1 MKVVAPPGRMLA
13 APPWQALAQPRIF
26 WLGVGGIFI
35 LAALSAKSFDDLPGF
50 FLIAF
55 SALLPAFLWC
65 RRSGHGIP
73 IYPLFTVGSLWTF
86 GFPLITQHPLVLPY
100 EPGARLA
107 AAATVAMTNLVG
119 TGFWYLLTRK
129 LASPPT
135 SYYGFRPGSGD
146 VLFFAALGVDILFNI
161 ITSSMETGVDP
172 AIFSIVRAIIQAL
185 ANLGIF
191 VLGYRAGQRLLSP
204 IRIQAYGIIMV
215 VLILSTL
222 PSVLMVNGL
231 SNGAIA
237 LMAFAFGRGRLP
249 WLALIVFLGSALFL
263 QEGKVA
269 IRDKYWANAEGAP
282 ISFSHFPEFMD
293 DWIGFSCKQIFSGS
307 GNDIPDTISND
318 PQSLTER
325 ASLLHLFLL
334 IQEMSPGE
342 VPYLHGATYTIIPRL
357 LVPRLFNE
365 EKARTHL
372 GTYLLAIHYD
382 LQRPE
387 DTSVTTIGFGLIN
400 EALANFGYPG
410 CAGIGAFLG
419 LFYGLAARWSS
430 SFPLLSLRA
439 LFAIL
444 ILTVAFENEFTAG
457 VYVTVLF
464 QGSCALLLL
473 SLFTMRRVNLAP
485 QQRNIRAMEAMAGAD
500 AMLIAQGAE

>member
-1 MKVVAPPGRMLA
+1 MWAGANPKS
-13 APPWQALAQPRIF
+13 PWQALAQPRVF
-26 WLGVGGIFI
+26 WIGAGGCLA
-35 LAALSAKSFDDLPGF
+35 LAALSARSLDDLPGF
-50 FLIAF
+50 LLIAV

-65 RRSGHGIP
+65 RRAAQGIP
-73 IYPLFTVGSLWTF
+73 IFPIFTIGTLWTF
-86 GFPLITQHPLVLPY
+86 GFPLIAQHPLVLQYQPA
-100 EPGARLA
+100 ERLA

-119 TGFWYLLTRK
+119 TGVWYVLTRRLGAPPLSYFGFK
-129 LASPPT
+129 L
-135 SYYGFRPGSGD
+135 GSGD
-146 VLFFAALGVDILFNI
+146 FLFFAALAADIAFNLITTSVDL
-161 ITSSMETGVDP
+161 GLDP
-172 AIFSIVRAIIQAL
+172 AIFSIIRAIIQAL

-191 VLGYRAGQRLLSP
+191 VLGYRAGRRELTP
-204 IRIQAYGIIMV
+204 IRIQAYGITV
-215 VLILSTL
+215 ALLILSTL

-231 SNGAIA
+231 SNGILA

-249 WLALIVFLGSALFL
+249 WLALLLFLGGALFL
-263 QEGKVA
+263 QEGKAA
-269 IRDKYWANAEGAP
+269 IREKYWADAEGAP
-282 ISFSHFPEFMD
+282 ISISHFPGFMD
-293 DWIGFSCKQIFSGS
+293 DWIGFSCQQLFSGRS
-307 GNDIPDTISND
+307 DGIPGGASDD

-334 IQEMSPGE
+334 IQEMSPTE
-342 VPYLHGATYTIIPRL
+342 VPYLHGATYTIIPQL

-365 EKARTHL
+365 NKARTHL

-400 EALANFGYPG
+400 EALANFGYLG
-410 CAGIGAFLG
+410 CAGLGAFLG

-430 SFPLLSLRA
+430 SYPLLSLRV

-464 QGSCALLLL
+464 QGACALLLL
-473 SLFTMRRVNLAP
+473 SLFTMRRVNLCRLAGREFHELNPAP
-485 QQRNIRAMEAMAGAD
+485 PEG
-500 AMLIAQGAE
+500 AMLIASGAR